1 MTKNESQL
9 ARLCAWAVAPY
20 FILFGIGWGLL
31 GRMIPPYP
39 ASMPAEELA
48 QIYRDNASTLRI
60 GFALAAF
67 ATTFFFMWSI
77 GLFRVMLATE
87 RGGKILSY
95 TVLVGG
101 VLTGVDLM
109 FSCFF
114 WLTAAFRP
122 EQDPALI
129 QLLYDL
135 GWMWLDLAFGVAMLY
150 MIGFGV
156 IALRDTREKPLF
168 PKWLAW
174 LGIWLAMEFLLELIM
189 PYFRSGPF
197 SWSGLFNF
205 WVPFFPPATWMVIVS
220 VYMYKA
226 AKRLN
231 EEYESEIPRRVEQM
245 TTD

>member
-9 ARLCAWAVAPY
+9 TRFCAWTVAVY
-20 FILFGIGWGLL
+20 FALFGVSWGLL

-39 ASMPAEELA
+39 ASMPAAELA
-48 QIYRDNASTLRI
+48 QIYRDNASALRI
-60 GFALAAF
+60 GFAVAAF
-67 ATTFFFMWSI
+67 STTFFYLWSI
-77 GLFRVMLATE
+77 GLFRVMVRTE

-101 VLTGVDLM
+101 VLTGNDLM
-109 FSCFF
+109 FSCFI

-135 GWMWLDLAFGVAMLY
+135 GWLMLDLAFGVAMLY
-150 MIGFGV
+150 MIAFGV
-156 IALRDTREKPLF
+156 IVLRDTREKPLF

-174 LGIWLAMEFLLELIM
+174 IGIWAALEFLAELIM
-189 PYFRSGPF
+189 PFFRSGPF
-197 SWSGLFNF
+197 SWSGLFNY
-205 WVPFFPPATWMVIVS
+205 WVPFFVPATWMVIVS
-220 VYMYKA
+220 VYMHKA

-231 EEYESEIPRRVEQM
+231 EEYESELPRRVEQ
-245 TTD
+245 TA

>member
-1 MTKNESQL
+1 VEHP
-9 ARLCAWAVAPY
+9 AVSRHA
-20 FILFGIGWGLL
+20 
-31 GRMIPPYP
+31 
-39 ASMPAEELA
+39 
-48 QIYRDNASTLRI
+48 
-60 GFALAAF
+60 
-67 ATTFFFMWSI
+67 
-77 GLFRVMLATE
+77 ATE

-101 VLTGVDLM
+101 VLTGVDIM

-114 WLTAAFRP
+114 WLTAVFRP

-174 LGIWLAMEFLLELIM
+174 IGIWLAMEFLLELIM

-197 SWSGLFNF
+197 SWSGLSNF
-205 WVPFFPPATWMVIVS
+205 WVRFFPPATWMVIVS
-220 VYMYKA
+220 VYMYNA

-231 EEYESEIPRRVEQM
+231 EEYESEIPRRAEQV

>member
-67 ATTFFFMWSI
+67 ATTFIFIWTI

-95 TVLVGG
+95 TVLIGG

-135 GWMWLDLAFGVAMLY
+135 GWLWLDLAFGVAMLY
-150 MIGFGV
+150 MIGVGV

-174 LGIWLAMEFLLELIM
+174 IGIWLAMEFLLELIM

-205 WVPFFPPATWMVIVS
+205 WVPFFPPATWMVILS

-231 EEYESEIPRRVEQM
+231 EEYESDIPRRVEQM